1 MLKYLVMLLSVVL
14 IVMLAVTI
22 DARSRPP
29 VHHEPP
35 AAVRNVIYAP
45 GRIEGATAEIELR
58 PQIAGRVAEV
68 FVEEGQQVEPGE
80 ALLRLED
87 DQYRHEV
94 ALAAAEVAT
103 ARGELARLRNG
114 AHAKQRLEA
123 AALYKAKLAEFERAE
138 LSWRRISELHQSRA
152 VAQQEADN
160 QRTLVDAL
168 RAEVEAYKA
177 RLDLLESPP
186 REDELAIAQAKLRAA
201 EARLELAKVQL
212 ERTVLRAP
220 MRGQILRRDADC
232 GELTGP
238 TAAEPAVIMA
248 DTSRLLVRTF
258 VEELDAPRVTTGLK
272 ATITADG
279 LPGKQLSGRVVRL
292 SPRMSRKQLFTDDPA
307 ERHDTKAREVWV
319 ELHDQRDPLVIG
331 LRVDVTIY
339 LHETDA
345 MHQETGTLQ
354 EPTNPT
360 SDVPQ

>member
-1 MLKYLVMLLSVVL
+1 MLKYLVMALSVVL
-14 IVMLAVTI
+14 IALLAVTI

-29 VHHEPP
+29 VNRETP
-35 AAVRNVIYAP
+35 AAVRDVIHAP
-45 GRIEGATAEIELR
+45 GRIEGVTPEVELR

-68 FVEEGQQVEPGE
+68 LVEEGQQVQSGE

-87 DQYRHEV
+87 QQYRHEV
-94 ALAAAEVAT
+94 ALAAADVET
-103 ARGELARLRNG
+103 ARAELSRLING
-114 AHAKQRLEA
+114 AHPKQRLEA
-123 AALYKAKLAEFERAE
+123 AALYQAKLAEFERAQ

-168 RAEVEAYKA
+168 RAEVEAFKA
-177 RLDLLESPP
+177 RLDLLNAPP
-186 REDELAIAQAKLRAA
+186 REDEVAIAQAKLRAA

-238 TAAEPAVIMA
+238 TAPEPAVIMA
-248 DTSRLLVRTF
+248 DTSRLFVRTF
-258 VEELDAPRVTTGLK
+258 VEELDAPRVTVGLR
-272 ATITADG
+272 ATVRADG

-307 ERHDTKAREVWV
+307 ERYDTKTREIWIQLD
-319 ELHDQRDPLVIG
+319 EQEEPLVIG
-331 LRVDVTIY
+331 LRVDVSIY
-339 LHETDA
+339 V
-345 MHQETGTLQ
+345 QEAPSG
-354 EPTNPT
+354 PTHSTPPPRA
-360 SDVPQ
+360 VP

>member
-14 IVMLAVTI
+14 IAALAVTI

-29 VHHEPP
+29 VHREAPP
-35 AAVRNVIYAP
+35 ETRDVVYAP
-45 GRIEGATAEIELR
+45 GRIEGATPEIELR

-68 FVEEGQQVEPGE
+68 FVEEGQEVPSGE

-87 DQYRHEV
+87 HQYRHEV
-94 ALAAAEVAT
+94 ALAAAEVET
-103 ARGELARLRNG
+103 ARGELTRLLNG
-114 AHAKQRLEA
+114 AHPKQRLEA
-123 AALYKAKLAEFERAE
+123 AALYQAKLAEFERAQ

-168 RAEVEAYKA
+168 RAEVEAFKA
-177 RLDLLESPP
+177 RLELLESPP
-186 REDELAIAQAKLRAA
+186 RDDELAIAQAKLRAA

-238 TAAEPAVIMA
+238 TAPEPAVIMA

-258 VEELDAPRVTTGLK
+258 VEELDAPRVKTGLK
-272 ATITADG
+272 ATVTADG
-279 LPGKQLSGRVVRL
+279 LPGKQFSGRVVRL

-307 ERHDTKAREVWV
+307 ERYDTKTREVWV
-319 ELHDQRDPLVIG
+319 ELDDQKEPLVIG

-339 LHETDA
+339 L
-345 MHQETGTLQ
+345 QEASSSQ
-354 EPTNPT
+354 SPPAPA
-360 SDVPQ
+360 SDSPQ